1 MRSITEQM
9 IAALAPNPAAAANGR
24 KISQKGGFV
33 RLEQSADD
41 TFFLGECTGS
51 GSNHYITTA
60 DFVDPAQPVFRC
72 SCPSRQFPCKHS
84 LALLYEMM
92 AGKPFAACE
101 IPDDILQK
109 RARKQARTEKA
120 EGVQA
125 QTKPAAPPKINKAAR
140 SKKLKKQLE
149 GLELTAGLVRD
160 LLKTGLGAMGGAA
173 LGTYREVQKQ
183 LGDYYLPGPQRLLGR
198 LILEINAFQR
208 DGDDVHYERAVEALE
223 RLEALVKKSRQYLT
237 AKLESGEVEQDEN
250 WLFEELGGIWKL
262 TDLAAL
268 GLVKRNVR
276 LAQLSFWVTYDE
288 AGREYVDT
296 GCWADVDTGEVSL
309 TQNYRPEKAL
319 KYIKQDDT
327 VFGAAVV
334 PEVYYY
340 PGEGNRRV
348 RWEGM
353 ELTDLTPDDLEK
365 LRNAAVPLAQAVKEA
380 KTWLKNTLSAPYYI
394 RLLRMARIGR
404 TAEGI
409 AMADGDGGTILLGD
423 MPELEPTVARLG
435 ILPDPALLEQQVLLG
450 ALYYDKTAG
459 RLNVQPLSILTK
471 EQVVRLLY

>member
-51 GSNHYITTA
+51 GSGHYITTA
-60 DFVDPAQPVFRC
+60 DFADPSQPVFRC

-92 AGKPFAACE
+92 AGKSFAACE

-109 RARKQARTEKA
+109 RARKQAKAEKA
-120 EGVQA
+120 GGTQS
-125 QTKPAAPPKINKAAR
+125 QTKPAAPKINKAAR

-198 LILEINAFQR
+198 LILEIGAFQR
-208 DGDDVHYERAVEALE
+208 DGDDAHTERALEALE

-237 AKLESGEVEQDEN
+237 AKLESGEVEQDDN

-262 TDLAAL
+262 ADLAAL

-296 GCWADVDTGEVSL
+296 GCWADVDTGEVGL

-334 PEVYYY
+334 PEACYY

-380 KTWLKNTLSAPYYI
+380 KTYLKNTLSAPYYI

-409 AMADGDGGTILLGD
+409 AMTDGDGGTILLGD